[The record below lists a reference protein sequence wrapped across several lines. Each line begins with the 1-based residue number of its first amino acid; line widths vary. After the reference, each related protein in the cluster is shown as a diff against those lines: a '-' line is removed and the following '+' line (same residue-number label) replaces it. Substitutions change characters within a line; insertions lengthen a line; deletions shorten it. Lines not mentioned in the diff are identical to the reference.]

1 MQKTVRMM
9 FSFVFILFGGLSGYS
24 IALYTQSFYH
34 TLSSTGRVTNFVAFI
49 LLGILLGLTLAP
61 LFTQAALRA
70 VDAFAVSLQRL
81 SVQEVLMGSAGLLF
95 GLIIAFF
102 VSLVLRQI
110 DFTSIP
116 AVGAYVGPFL
126 IVVSTIFLALMGAFF
141 GSRLVFIHSFAE
153 LMESGIGQRN
163 WGDQIFVVDTSVI
176 IDGRLS
182 EIVDT
187 GFISGTLVVSRF
199 VLDEIQAKADSAKD
213 SDRVRGRRGLDLL
226 DELRRK
232 CTVKVEQRPYP
243 DVKNVDAKLVRLA
256 QDLRSPLL
264 TNDFNLQKVATLQNV
279 RVLNINALAKALKP
293 VFVPGDE
300 IFIAIVRPGK
310 ESSQGVGFLEDG
322 TMVVVENGRKQI
334 GNEVGVE
341 VTSLVQTASG
351 RMLFARYVP
360 TSKPPESEA
369 LPPRSPAGA
378 GATPEPSPENAAL
391 PPLADQPVVA
401 GGANE

>member
-1 MQKTVRMM
+1 MAQKVREGAGRSGAVDLSSMTMQKTVRMM
-9 FSFVFILFGGLSGYS
+9 FTFVFILFGGLSGYS
-24 IALYTQSFYH
+24 VALYTQSFYH
-34 TLSSTGRVTNFVAFI
+34 TLSQTGRATNFFAFI

-61 LFTQAALRA
+61 VFTQMALSA
-70 VDAFAVSLQRL
+70 VDSFAVSLQRL
-81 SVQEVLMGSAGLLF
+81 SVQEVLMGAAGLLF

-102 VSLVLRQI
+102 INLVLRQI
-110 DFTSIP
+110 DFSSIP
-116 AVGAYVGPFL
+116 AVGAYVGPFI
-126 IVVSTIFLALMGAFF
+126 IVVSTIFLALLGAYF

-153 LMESGIGQRN
+153 LLQSGIGERN

-182 EIVDT
+182 EIVET

-226 DELRRK
+226 DDLRRK

-243 DVKNVDAKLVRLA
+243 DLKQVDAKLVRLA

-264 TNDFNLQKVATLQNV
+264 TNDFNLQKVARLQNV

-300 IFIAIVRPGK
+300 LIITIVRAGK
-310 ESSQGVGFLEDG
+310 EASQGVGFLEDG
-322 TMVVVENGRKQI
+322 TMVVVENGRKQV
-334 GNEVGVE
+334 GNEIVCE

-351 RMLFARYVP
+351 RMLF
-360 TSKPPESEA
+360 SKYLGPMTGS
-369 LPPRSPAGA
+369 
-378 GATPEPSPENAAL
+378 EPSDQEPEKDATM
-391 PPLADQPVVA
+391 A
-401 GGANE
+401 GGPAE

>member
-9 FSFVFILFGGLSGYS
+9 FTFVFILFGGLSGYS

-34 TLSSTGRVTNFVAFI
+34 TLSQSGRVTNFVAFI

-61 LFTQAALRA
+61 LFTQWALRA
-70 VDAFAVSLQRL
+70 VDSFAVSLQRL
-81 SVQEVLMGSAGLLF
+81 SVQEILMGSAGLLF

-110 DFTSIP
+110 DFSSIP
-116 AVGAYVGPFL
+116 AVGAYVAPFL
-126 IVVSTIFLALMGAFF
+126 IVVSTIFLALLGAYF

-153 LMESGIGQRN
+153 LLESGIGQRN

-176 IDGRLS
+176 IDGRLA
-182 EIVDT
+182 EVVDT
-187 GFISGTLVVSRF
+187 GFISGTLVVSRW
-199 VLDEIQAKADSAKD
+199 VLDEIQDKADSAKD

-243 DVKNVDAKLVRLA
+243 DLKNVDAKLVRLA

-264 TNDFNLQKVATLQNV
+264 TNDFNLQKVARLQNV

-300 IFIAIVRPGK
+300 LHIAIVRPGK

-322 TMVVVENGRKQI
+322 TMVVVEHARKHI
-334 GNEVGVE
+334 GSEISCE

-351 RMLFARYVP
+351 RMLFARY
-360 TSKPPESEA
+360 
-369 LPPRSPAGA
+369 LPPSRSQERAAVETLPAA
-378 GATPEPSPENAAL
+378 APEAEQESPEQAGT
-391 PPLADQPVVA
+391 DQAVSTR
-401 GGANE
+401 GSTE

>member
-24 IALYTQSFYH
+24 VALYTQSFYV
-34 TLSSTGRVTNFVAFI
+34 TLSTSGRITNFVAFI
-49 LLGILLGLTLAP
+49 LLGVLLGLTLAP
-61 LFTQAALRA
+61 VFTRLALKA

-81 SVQEVLMGSAGLLF
+81 SVQEVLMGAAGLLF

-102 VSLVLRQI
+102 VNLVIRQI
-110 DFTSIP
+110 DFSSIP
-116 AVGAYVGPFL
+116 AVGPYVGPFL
-126 IVVSTIFLALMGAFF
+126 IVVSTIFLAMLGAFF
-141 GSRLVFIHSFAE
+141 GSRLVFIHSFGE
-153 LMESGIGQRN
+153 LLQSGMGHRN

-176 IDGRLS
+176 IDGRLA

-213 SDRVRGRRGLDLL
+213 SERVRGRRALDLL
-226 DELRRK
+226 DDLRKK

-243 DVKNVDAKLVRLA
+243 DLRAVDTKLVRLA

-264 TNDFNLQKVATLQNV
+264 TNDFNLQKVARLQNV
-279 RVLNINALAKALKP
+279 RVLNINALAKSLKP

-300 IFIAIVRPGK
+300 LILVIARPGK
-310 ESSQGVGFLEDG
+310 ESNQGVAFLEDG
-322 TMVVVENGRKQI
+322 TMVVVEGGRKH
-334 GNEVGVE
+334 VGTEIVCE

-351 RMLFARYVP
+351 RMIF
-360 TSKPPESEA
+360 SKLVERSAMEPVSPSTTETAPEESA
-369 LPPRSPAGA
+369 
-378 GATPEPSPENAAL
+378 
-391 PPLADQPVVA
+391 
-401 GGANE
+401 

>member
-1 MQKTVRMM
+1 M
-9 FSFVFILFGGLSGYS
+9 FSFVFILFGSLSGYS
-24 IALYTQSFYH
+24 VALYTQNYYVA
-34 TLSSTGRVTNFVAFI
+34 LSASGRITNFVAFI
-49 LLGILLGLTLAP
+49 LLGVLVGLTLAP
-61 LFTQAALRA
+61 IFTRLALRA
-70 VDAFAVSLQRL
+70 VDSFAVSLQRL
-81 SVQEVLMGSAGLLF
+81 SVQEVLMGAAGLLF

-102 VSLVLRQI
+102 VNLVLRQI

-116 AVGAYVGPFL
+116 AVGSYVGPFL
-126 IVVSTIFLALMGAFF
+126 IVVSTIFLAMLGAYF

-153 LMESGIGQRN
+153 LLQSGMGQRN

-176 IDGRLS
+176 IDGRLT

-226 DELRRK
+226 DDLRKK

-243 DVKNVDAKLVRLA
+243 DLRTVDTKLVRLA

-264 TNDFNLQKVATLQNV
+264 TNDFNLQKVARLQNV
-279 RVLNINALAKALKP
+279 RVLNINALARALKP

-300 IFIAIVRPGK
+300 LILQIARPGK
-310 ESSQGVGFLEDG
+310 ENNQGVGFLEDG
-322 TMVVVENGRKQI
+322 TMVVVEGGRKH
-334 GNEVGVE
+334 VGAEIVCE

-351 RMLFARYVP
+351 RMIF
-360 TSKPPESEA
+360 SK
-369 LPPRSPAGA
+369 LIQK
-378 GATPEPSPENAAL
+378 ATPSSETTPAIEPSPEET
-391 PPLADQPVVA
+391 
-401 GGANE
+401 GE